1 VTPTRTTKKAPAEGI
16 PSQLAYLSRVLKTPT
31 IGRVWEEIADHAREE
46 NWSHEEYLA
55 AVMQRQVADRES
67 AGSVMRIR
75 TAHFPAVKT
84 IEDFNLDHLPS
95 LRRDVLAH
103 LATSTYIPKA
113 ENVILLGPPGIGKTH
128 LAIGLGVK
136 ATQSGHS
143 VLFDTA
149 NNWIA
154 RLSAAHHTGQLEA
167 ELKKIRRYKLII
179 IDEVG
184 YIPFDQ
190 DAANL
195 FFQLIASRYE
205 QGSILVTS
213 NLPFGR
219 WGETFSDD
227 VVAAAMIDRLVH
239 HAEVLTLTGDSYRTR
254 SRRELLTKDRNN
266 T

>member
-1 VTPTRTTKKAPAEGI
+1 M
-16 PSQLAYLSRVLKTPT
+16 LAYLTRVLKTPT
-31 IGRVWEEIADHAREE
+31 IGRCWEELATQARDD

-55 AVMQRQVADRES
+55 AVLQRQVADRES
-67 AGSVMRIR
+67 AGTMMRIR
-75 TAHFPAVKT
+75 TAHFPQVKT
-84 IEDFNLDHLPS
+84 LEDFNLDHLPS
-95 LRRDVLAH
+95 TRPDVLAH
-103 LATSTYIPKA
+103 LATGTFVPKA

-136 ATQSGHS
+136 AAHAGYS

-149 NNWIA
+149 SNWIA
-154 RLSAAHHTGQLEA
+154 RLSAAHHGNRLEA

-195 FFQLIASRYE
+195 FFQLVASRYE
-205 QGSILVTS
+205 IGSILVTS

-254 SRRELLTKDRNN
+254 QRRELLAKENRAARD
-266 T
+266 

>member
-1 VTPTRTTKKAPAEGI
+1 M
-16 PSQLAYLSRVLKTPT
+16 PSMIAYLTRVLKTPT
-31 IGRVWEEIADHAREE
+31 IGAFWEELAAQARDE

-55 AVMQRQVADRES
+55 ALLQRQVADRES
-67 AGSVMRIR
+67 KGTVMRIR

-84 IEDFNLDHLPS
+84 LEDFS
-95 LRRDVLAH
+95 LRRDLLAH
-103 LATSTYIPKA
+103 LATSTFVAKA

-136 ATQSGHS
+136 AAHTGYS

-149 NNWIA
+149 SNWIT
-154 RLSAAHHTGQLEA
+154 RLAEAHRGNRLEA

-195 FFQLIASRYE
+195 FFQLVASRYE
-205 QGSILVTS
+205 IGSIMVTS

-254 SRRELLTKDRNN
+254 QRRELLAKENRASRD
-266 T
+266 